1 MHINYIK
8 EVLRINQVYVD
19 NSATTKISKQ
29 VLEKM
34 MPYLKENY
42 GNASQEYSLG
52 KISKEAIEN
61 SRKKIANLIGAKPK
75 EIYFT
80 TSGTQADNL
89 AILGLARANKNKGK
103 HIITSTIEHKAILN
117 STKEL
122 EREGFNVTYL
132 PVDNYGKID
141 IISLK
146 NAIRSDTILISIMLV
161 NNEIGTIQD
170 ITEIK
175 KIAKENNIISHTDAT
190 QAAPHMKLDS
200 SYCDA
205 MTFSA
210 HKFQG
215 PKGIGVLYLKSGIA
229 IENISYGGSQE
240 NGLIP
245 EG

>member
-1 MHINYIK
+1 MEKFI
-8 EVLRINQVYVD
+8 YVD

-89 AILGLARANKNKGK
+89 AILGLARANKNKGN
-103 HIITSTIEHKAILN
+103 HIITSTIEHKAIVN

-175 KIAKENNIISHTDAT
+175 KIAKENNKPYDEIFKTAIFE
-190 QAAPHMKLDS
+190 
-200 SYCDA
+200 Y
-205 MTFSA
+205 
-210 HKFQG
+210 
-215 PKGIGVLYLKSGIA
+215 KG
-229 IENISYGGSQE
+229 QE
-240 NGLIP
+240 K
-245 EG
+245 

>member
-89 AILGLARANKNKGK
+89 AI
-103 HIITSTIEHKAILN
+103 
-117 STKEL
+117 
-122 EREGFNVTYL
+122 
-132 PVDNYGKID
+132 
-141 IISLK
+141 
-146 NAIRSDTILISIMLV
+146 
-161 NNEIGTIQD
+161 
-170 ITEIK
+170 
-175 KIAKENNIISHTDAT
+175 
-190 QAAPHMKLDS
+190 
-200 SYCDA
+200 
-205 MTFSA
+205 
-210 HKFQG
+210 
-215 PKGIGVLYLKSGIA
+215 
-229 IENISYGGSQE
+229 
-240 NGLIP
+240 
-245 EG
+245 